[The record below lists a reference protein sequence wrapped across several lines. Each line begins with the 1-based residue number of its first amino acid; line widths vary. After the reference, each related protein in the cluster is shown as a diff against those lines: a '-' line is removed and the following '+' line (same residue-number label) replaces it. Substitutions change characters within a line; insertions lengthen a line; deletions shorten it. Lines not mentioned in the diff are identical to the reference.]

1 MSQMYEAPKRCPKS
15 SGQRAINTNYLRNL
29 TIVKQFA
36 FFTSA
41 LDCDSCHLNFKDL
54 FPFVLHAKRLVS
66 DYPYVIT
73 SLVLAAKL
81 SSILVVAVVFSV
93 LVIFVL
99 FFFTMSYQGFK
110 I

>member
-81 SSILVVAVVFSV
+81 SSILVAVAFSV
-93 LVIFVL
+93 LFFCS
-99 FFFTMSYQGFK
+99 FFFHDIISEG